1 MYNVTFRALVT
12 FDKNEDWDL
21 DYCNSNN
28 KNKEKTTKCGK
39 KSAFIKLE

>member
-1 MYNVTFRALVT
+1 MFRALVT
-12 FDKNEDWDL
+12 FDKNEDN
-21 DYCNSNN
+21 NSNN